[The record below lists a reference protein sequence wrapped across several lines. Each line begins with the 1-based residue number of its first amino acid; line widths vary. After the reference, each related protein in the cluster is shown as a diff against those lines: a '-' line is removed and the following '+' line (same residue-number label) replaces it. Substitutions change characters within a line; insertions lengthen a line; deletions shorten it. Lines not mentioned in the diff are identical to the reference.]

1 MYLLDTDI
9 AIFAIRGN
17 KTVLQRLA
25 NLLSGQWAIS
35 TITAFEIQKGLEAH
49 PNTRSSAKA
58 QLFLANV
65 EPLMF
70 DVGAAAQAAKV
81 FNALKQTGRP
91 IGTTD
96 ELIAGHALSLRATLV
111 TNNLKH
117 FQRVPG
123 LKVEGWL

>member
-17 KTVLQRLA
+17 RTVLQRLG
-25 NLLSGQWAIS
+25 NLESGQWAIS
-35 TITAFEIQKGLEAH
+35 AITAFVIQKGLEAH

-58 QLFLANV
+58 QLFLSNV
-65 EPLMF
+65 DPLMF
-70 DVGAAAQAAKV
+70 DAGAAAQAAKV
-81 FNALKQTGRP
+81 FNALKQMGRT

-96 ELIAGHALSLRATLV
+96 ELIAGHALSMRATLV

-117 FQRVPG
+117 FQQVPG
-123 LKVEGWL
+123 LKLENWL

>member
-17 KTVLQRLA
+17 KTVLQRLG

-70 DVGAAAQAAKV
+70 DAGAAAQAAKV
-81 FNALKQTGRP
+81 FHALKQMGRHRRCLP
-91 IGTTD
+91 RHGRRR
-96 ELIAGHALSLRATLV
+96 GKNRHPNS
-111 TNNLKH
+111 
-117 FQRVPG
+117 RVYDRHVREVG
-123 LKVEGWL
+123 KAVLDA

>member
-17 KTVLQRLA
+17 KTVLQRLG

-70 DVGAAAQAAKV
+70 DAGAAAQAAKV
-81 FNALKQTGRP
+81 CSALKQMGRP
-91 IGTTD
+91 IGPAD
-96 ELIAGHALSLRATLV
+96 EMIAGHAVSMRATLV

-117 FQRVPG
+117 FDRVPG
-123 LKVEGWL
+123 LMTEGWL

>member
-1 MYLLDTDI
+1 MYLLDSDI

-17 KTVLQRLA
+17 KTVLQRLG

-35 TITAFEIQKGLEAH
+35 TITAFEIQKGIEAH

-65 EPLMF
+65 EPLML
-70 DVGAAAQAAKV
+70 DGKGAAQAAKV
-81 FNALKQTGRP
+81 SNALKQIGRP

-96 ELIAGHALSLRATLV
+96 ELIAGHALSLNATLV

-123 LKVEGWL
+123 LKGEGWL